1 MEKRKSPIRDLWSR
15 LTASNSGRKPLARV
29 TIDALLLLAIW
40 LLMGLGDVFYFLLL
54 VIVGKHLLFAVLD
67 LTKPGETKSKLQS
80 LIQRLWPRLASNNFG
95 RVYLAMAASGIPCLL
110 LAWWL
115 LGMGDAFYLFALVTV
130 VMFLAVV
137 FLDFST
143 ARRR

>member
-15 LTASNSGRKPLARV
+15 LTSNDSGQTPLQVAL
-29 TIDALLLLAIW
+29 DALLLLAIW
-40 LLMGLGDVFYFLLL
+40 LLMGIGDVFYFMLL

-67 LTKPGETKSKLQS
+67 LTKPGETKGKLKS

-115 LGMGDAFYLFALVTV
+115 FGMGDAFYLFALVTV
-130 VMFLAVV
+130 VMFLAVA
-137 FLDFST
+137 FFDFST

>member
-1 MEKRKSPIRDLWSR
+1 MEKRKSPIRNLWSR
-15 LTASNSGRKPLARV
+15 LTSNDSGQIPLQVAL
-29 TIDALLLLAIW
+29 DALLLLAIW
-40 LLMGLGDVFYFLLL
+40 LLMGIGDAFYFMLL
-54 VIVGKHLLFAVLD
+54 VIVGKHLLFAMLD
-67 LTKPGETKSKLQS
+67 LTKPGETKGKLQS

-130 VMFLAVV
+130 VMFLAVA
-137 FLDFST
+137 FFDFST

>member
-1 MEKRKSPIRDLWSR
+1 MYGEKEIPIRDLWSR
-15 LTASNSGRKPLARV
+15 LTSNDSGQTPLQVAL
-29 TIDALLLLAIW
+29 DALLLLAIW
-40 LLMGLGDVFYFLLL
+40 LLMGIGDVFYFMLL

-67 LTKPGETKSKLQS
+67 LTKPGETKGKLKS

-115 LGMGDAFYLFALVTV
+115 FGMGDAFYLFALVTV
-130 VMFLAVV
+130 VMFLAVA
-137 FLDFST
+137 FFDFST

>member
-1 MEKRKSPIRDLWSR
+1 M
-15 LTASNSGRKPLARV
+15 

>member
-15 LTASNSGRKPLARV
+15 LTSNDSGQIPLQVAF
-29 TIDALLLLAIW
+29 DALLLLAIW
-40 LLMGLGDVFYFLLL
+40 LLMGIGDVFYFMLL

-67 LTKPGETKSKLQS
+67 LTKPGETKGKLKS

-95 RVYLAMAASGIPCLL
+95 RFYLAMAASGIPCLL

-130 VMFLAVV
+130 VMFLAVA
-137 FLDFST
+137 FFDFST

>member
-15 LTASNSGRKPLARV
+15 LTSNDSGQTPLQVAL
-29 TIDALLLLAIW
+29 DALLLLAIW
-40 LLMGLGDVFYFLLL
+40 LLMGIGDVFYFMLL

-67 LTKPGETKSKLQS
+67 LTKPGETKGKLKS

-130 VMFLAVV
+130 VMFLAVA
-137 FLDFST
+137 FFDFST